1 MPTSGNNPPVAS
13 RPVVLPPDW
22 IDAYRKY
29 FGFWVSLARSSSLR
43 TEDAKDIVHGVI
55 ESALAQ
61 GRGRFESL
69 EHIRN
74 YVARGVLNR
83 AILFHQR
90 GGRTTEFNERIDLQF
105 AERVGEPNYDEQTV
119 RSALREALRDL
130 PRKDMEVVKLRHF
143 GGYTFQQIGEL
154 LHLPVSTLK
163 SREDSAI
170 KKLRQWFRKRGLID
184 E

>member
-1 MPTSGNNPPVAS
+1 MAS
-13 RPVVLPPDW
+13 RAVVLPPDW
-22 IDAYRKY
+22 IDAYRKF
-29 FGFWVSLARSSSLR
+29 FGFWVSLARSSSLPVD
-43 TEDAKDIVHGVI
+43 DAKDIVHGVI

-61 GRGRFESL
+61 GRSRFESL
-69 EHIRN
+69 DHIRN

-83 AILFHQR
+83 VILYHQR
-90 GGRTTEFNERIDLQF
+90 GGRTTRFTDRIELQL
-105 AERVGEPNYDEQTV
+105 ADRVGEPNYDEQTV
-119 RSALREALRDL
+119 RSVLLESLRGL
-130 PRKDMEVVKLRHF
+130 PKKDMEILKLRHF

-170 KKLRQWFRKRGLID
+170 RKLRRCFRKRGLID

>member
-1 MPTSGNNPPVAS
+1 MVYDSASVSHGRSTPIPTPASNLPVAS
-13 RPVVLPPDW
+13 RSVVMPPDW

-29 FGFWVSLARSSSLR
+29 FGFWMSLARSSSLR

-90 GGRTTEFNERIDLQF
+90 GGRTTEFSE
-105 AERVGEPNYDEQTV
+105 
-119 RSALREALRDL
+119 
-130 PRKDMEVVKLRHF
+130 
-143 GGYTFQQIGEL
+143 
-154 LHLPVSTLK
+154 
-163 SREDSAI
+163 
-170 KKLRQWFRKRGLID
+170 
-184 E
+184 

>member
-1 MPTSGNNPPVAS
+1 MAS
-13 RPVVLPPDW
+13 RSVVLPPDW

-29 FGFWVSLARSSSLR
+29 FGFWLSLARSSSLPA
-43 TEDAKDIVHGVI
+43 EEAKDIVHGVI
-55 ESALAQ
+55 ECALAQ
-61 GRGRFESL
+61 GRSRFESL

-90 GGRTTEFNERIDLQF
+90 GGRTTEFNERVDLQI

-119 RSALREALRDL
+119 RSALREALRGL
-130 PRKDMEVVKLRHF
+130 PKKDMEILKLRHF

-154 LHLPVSTLK
+154 LQLPVSTLK

-170 KKLRQWFRKRGLID
+170 KKLRQWFRRKGLID

>member
-1 MPTSGNNPPVAS
+1 MAS

-29 FGFWVSLARSSSLR
+29 FSFWVSLARSSSLSM
-43 TEDAKDIVHGVI
+43 EDAKDVVHAVI
-55 ESALAQ
+55 ASALGQ
-61 GRGRFESL
+61 DRSRFESL

-83 AILFHQR
+83 VILFYQR
-90 GGRTTEFNERIDLQF
+90 GMRTTEFTERIDIQI
-105 AERVGEPNYDEQTV
+105 AERIGEPNYDEQKV
-119 RSALREALRDL
+119 RSVLLEALRGL
-130 PRKDMEVVKLRHF
+130 PKKDMEILKLRHF
-143 GGYTFQQIGEL
+143 SGYTFQQIGEL

-170 KKLRQWFRKRGLID
+170 KKLRQSFRKKGLID
-184 E
+184 D

>member
-1 MPTSGNNPPVAS
+1 M
-13 RPVVLPPDW
+13 
-22 IDAYRKY
+22 
-29 FGFWVSLARSSSLR
+29 
-43 TEDAKDIVHGVI
+43 I

-61 GRGRFESL
+61 DPSRFESL

-83 AILFHQR
+83 VILFYQR
-90 GGRTTEFNERIDLQF
+90 GRRTTEFTERIDIQF
-105 AERVGEPNYDEQTV
+105 AERVAEPNHDEQLM
-119 RSALREALRDL
+119 RSVLLEALRGL
-130 PRKDMEVVKLRHF
+130 PRKDLEILKLRHF

-170 KKLRQWFRKRGLID
+170 KKLRHWFRKRGLID